1 MRSLRWIWP
10 HVRTRRWL
18 FLLVV
23 GLTALSVIADL
34 SGMSLQRTL
43 LDGLLSGDGW
53 HAMRATALSMAGLY
67 LVHSVL
73 TYISPVVSLH
83 NYTGIRMRLSRKL
96 LARAD
101 RLPLGRL
108 QRERT
113 NELIGLFLYHV
124 HLVAYAFS
132 DRLFVL
138 ILTGAAAA
146 VFSGFLL
153 WVHPLLF
160 AVCAAAAAGYLVIGR
175 LFARRMKVMS
185 GRLWEARNA
194 LGICLEEGLSAT
206 REVLAYHREAWE
218 KERYDRHFADYAQR
232 VREDTRLRA
241 ARTLASEPLEWG
253 IRLCALVF
261 GGWLCL
267 NGELSA
273 GAFFVAYLF
282 AGQLLSQLQGL
293 FVAGTDIAGHLKHAE
308 YIRDFHEGSS
318 IQEGSE
324 PLAGIDA
331 LSFEEV
337 SFSYVLDAKKPVL
350 HAVSFDIRPGRTTA
364 IVGPSGSGKSTAAAL
379 LARLYE
385 PTGGEIQA
393 NGRSLNDWRLEDW
406 RAKVAYVQQ
415 EPFLLRD
422 TLRTN
427 LLLGREASPE
437 ELNQALDAAQLRDT
451 IASLPDGLDTVIGER
466 GVTLSGG
473 QRQRV
478 AVARALIG
486 QPELLILDEATSA
499 LDLETERRLQDCLL
513 AERSGR
519 TTVVIAHRLSTIRHA
534 DWIIVM
540 SNGEVAEQG
549 THDTLMATDTLY
561 RRLVQADLRDVR

>member
-10 HVRTRRWL
+10 HVKTRRWL
-18 FLLVV
+18 FLLVA
-23 GLTALSVIADL
+23 GLTALQVIADL

-43 LDGLLSGDGW
+43 LDGLLSVDGW
-53 HAMRATALSMAGLY
+53 YAMRAIVIAMAGLY
-67 LVHSVL
+67 LVHAAL
-73 TYISPVVSLH
+73 TYMSPVVSLH
-83 NYTGIRMRLSRKL
+83 NYTGIRMRLSQML

-101 RLPLGRL
+101 RLPLSRL

-124 HLVAYAFS
+124 HLVAFAFS
-132 DRLFVL
+132 DRLFML

-146 VFSGFLL
+146 IFSGFLL

-175 LFARRMKVMS
+175 VFARRMKAMS

-194 LGICLEEGLSAT
+194 MGICLEEGLSAT
-206 REVLAYHREAWE
+206 REVVAYHRGAWE
-218 KERYDRHFADYAQR
+218 KERYDRQFANYALR

-241 ARTLASEPLEWG
+241 ARTLAGEPLEWG
-253 IRLCALVF
+253 IRLSALLF
-261 GGWLCL
+261 GGLLCL
-267 NGELSA
+267 SGELGA

-282 AGQLLSQLQGL
+282 AGQLLAKLQEM

-308 YIRDFHEGSS
+308 YIRAFHDGPS
-318 IQEGSE
+318 IQEGSKT
-324 PLAGIDA
+324 LAGIGP
-331 LSFEEV
+331 LTFESV
-337 SFSYVLDAKKPVL
+337 TFSYAPDAGTPVL
-350 HAVSFDIRPGRTTA
+350 KAVSFTIHPGRTTA
-364 IVGPSGSGKSTAAAL
+364 IVGPSGSGKSTAASL

-385 PTGGEIQA
+385 PTEGEVRA
-393 NGRSLNDWRLEDW
+393 NGRSLGDWRLEDW
-406 RAKVAYVQQ
+406 RAKVAFVQQ

-427 LLLGREASPE
+427 LLLGREASSE
-437 ELNQALDAAQLRDT
+437 QLNKALDVAQLRDT
-451 IASLPDGLDTVIGER
+451 VASLPDGLDTIIGER
-466 GVTLSGG
+466 GITLSGG

-478 AVARALIG
+478 AVARALLR

-499 LDLETERRLQDCLL
+499 LDLETERRLQDGLL

-534 DWIIVM
+534 DSIIVM
-540 SNGEVAEQG
+540 NDGEVVEQG
-549 THDTLMATDTLY
+549 THDTLMAADTLY
-561 RRLVQADLRDVR
+561 RRLVQADIAE